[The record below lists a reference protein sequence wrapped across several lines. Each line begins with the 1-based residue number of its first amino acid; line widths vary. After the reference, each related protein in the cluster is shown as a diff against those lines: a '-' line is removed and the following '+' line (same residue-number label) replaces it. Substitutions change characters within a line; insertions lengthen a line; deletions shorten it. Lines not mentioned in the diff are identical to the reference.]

1 MKMEIGEDEEYL
13 VWVKALL
20 SLSGVWAAESPMPF
34 YSLIITSMGKN
45 LKLIDKGQFDY

>member
-20 SLSGVWAAESPMPF
+20 SLSAAWAAESPMPF
-34 YSLIITSMGKN
+34 YSLIITTMGKN
-45 LKLIDKGQFDY
+45 HKLIDRGQSDY